1 MAGRDKCMGWRGRE
15 CAGCL
20 HLAESPEDEELV
32 RIAKG
37 DVVGFKGETRP
48 RVCPR
53 FEDDTGEVIN

>member
-37 DVVGFKGETRP
+37 DVVGFGNEPGP
-48 RVCPR
+48 RACPR
-53 FEDDTGEVIN
+53 REVIEEVIA

>member
-1 MAGRDKCMGWRGRE
+1 MVKCMGWRGEE
-15 CAGCL
+15 CGLCG
-20 HLAESPEDEELV
+20 HLVRSIEDELLV

-37 DVVGFKGETRP
+37 DVVGFKGKIRP